1 VTASSWF
8 REVPSD
14 LPVASRAVVAALV
27 EMLDVVQP
35 QALDRART
43 QIRTTGHGWAEYDV
57 EFRLAHADDADADI
71 TVAVGSDEALLS
83 WLMAHEHVCAD
94 DGDAERPWTTV
105 VVDAVAAL
113 LRGEYEVRDHYRRDR
128 LVKTSVHDTLLG
140 DRHVSTSGSL
150 LGLLPFLRRVDRVE
164 RRTVDFRCRG

>member
-1 VTASSWF
+1 M
-8 REVPSD
+8 
-14 LPVASRAVVAALV
+14 V

-35 QALDRART
+35 QALDLERSHVITSA
-43 QIRTTGHGWAEYDV
+43 HAWAEYEA
-57 EFRLAHADDADADI
+57 EFRLAHADGAEADI

-83 WLMAHEHVCAD
+83 WLMAHEHVYAD

-113 LRGEYEVRDHYRRDR
+113 LRGEYEVREHYRGER

-150 LGLLPFLRRVDRVE
+150 LGLLPILRRVDRVE